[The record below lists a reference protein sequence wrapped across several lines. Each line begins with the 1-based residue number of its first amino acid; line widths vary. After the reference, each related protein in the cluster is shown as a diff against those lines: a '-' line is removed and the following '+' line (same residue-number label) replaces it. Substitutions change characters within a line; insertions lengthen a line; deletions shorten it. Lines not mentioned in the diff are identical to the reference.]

1 MRKCRNA
8 KNDKYDE
15 NNNTL
20 EKILEI
26 TLTENENNQNKK
38 IINEIIKIF
47 IENGLTA
54 TESRNVLDNVRR
66 RIGVQRIT
74 DDCLIE
80 WYLESAILINF
91 NWLDE

>member
-1 MRKCRNA
+1 MREYRNA

-26 TLTENENNQNKK
+26 ELKENEKNQNKK
-38 IINEIIKIF
+38 IMNDVIKIF
-47 IENGLTA
+47 IENNLTA
-54 TESRNVLDNVRR
+54 TESRNILDNVRR

-80 WYLESAILINF
+80 
-91 NWLDE
+91 

>member
-1 MRKCRNA
+1 MREYRNA

-26 TLTENENNQNKK
+26 ELKENEKNQNKTKK
-38 IINEIIKIF
+38 IMNDVIKIF
-47 IENGLTA
+47 IENNLTA
-54 TESRNVLDNVRR
+54 TESRNILDNVRR

-80 WYLESAILINF
+80 
-91 NWLDE
+91 

>member
-1 MRKCRNA
+1 LREYRNA

-26 TLTENENNQNKK
+26 ELKENEKNQNKK
-38 IINEIIKIF
+38 IMNDVIKIF
-47 IENGLTA
+47 IENNLTA
-54 TESRNVLDNVRR
+54 TESRNILDNVRR

-80 WYLESAILINF
+80 
-91 NWLDE
+91 

>member
-1 MRKCRNA
+1 MRLQ
-8 KNDKYDE
+8 

-26 TLTENENNQNKK
+26 ELTENENNQNKK

-47 IENGLTA
+47 IESNLTA
-54 TESRNVLDNVRR
+54 TESRNILDNVRR
-66 RIGVQRIT
+66 RIGVQRVT

-80 WYLESAILINF
+80 
-91 NWLDE
+91 

>member
-1 MRKCRNA
+1 MREYRNA

-26 TLTENENNQNKK
+26 ELKENEKNQNKK
-38 IINEIIKIF
+38 IMNDVIKIF
-47 IENGLTA
+47 IENDLTA
-54 TESRNVLDNVRR
+54 TESRNILDNVRR

-80 WYLESAILINF
+80 
-91 NWLDE
+91 

>member
-1 MRKCRNA
+1 MREYRNA

-26 TLTENENNQNKK
+26 ELTENENNQNKK

-47 IENGLTA
+47 IENNLTA
-54 TESRNVLDNVRR
+54 TESRNILDNVRR
-66 RIGVQRIT
+66 RIGIQRIT

-80 WYLESAILINF
+80 
-91 NWLDE
+91 

>member
-1 MRKCRNA
+1 MREYRNA

-26 TLTENENNQNKK
+26 ELKENEKNQIKTKK
-38 IINEIIKIF
+38 IMNDVIKIF
-47 IENGLTA
+47 IENNLTA
-54 TESRNVLDNVRR
+54 TESRNILDNVRR

-80 WYLESAILINF
+80 
-91 NWLDE
+91 

>member
-1 MRKCRNA
+1 MREYRNA

-26 TLTENENNQNKK
+26 ELTENENNQNKK

-47 IENGLTA
+47 IENNLTA
-54 TESRNVLDNVRR
+54 TESRNILDNVRR

-80 WYLESAILINF
+80 
-91 NWLDE
+91 

>member
-1 MRKCRNA
+1 MQ

-26 TLTENENNQNKK
+26 ELTENENNQNKK

-47 IENGLTA
+47 IESNLTA
-54 TESRNVLDNVRR
+54 TESRNILDNVRR
-66 RIGVQRIT
+66 RIGVQRVT

-80 WYLESAILINF
+80 
-91 NWLDE
+91 

>member
-1 MRKCRNA
+1 MREYRNA

-26 TLTENENNQNKK
+26 ELTENENNQNKK
-38 IINEIIKIF
+38 IINEIIIIF
-47 IENGLTA
+47 IESNLTA
-54 TESRNVLDNVRR
+54 TESRNILDNVRR
-66 RIGVQRIT
+66 RIGVQRVT

-80 WYLESAILINF
+80 
-91 NWLDE
+91 

>member
-1 MRKCRNA
+1 MREYRNA

-26 TLTENENNQNKK
+26 ELTENENNQNKK

-47 IENGLTA
+47 IESNLTA
-54 TESRNVLDNVRR
+54 TESRNILDNVRI
-66 RIGVQRIT
+66 RIGVQRVT

-80 WYLESAILINF
+80 
-91 NWLDE
+91 

>member
-80 WYLESAILINF
+80 
-91 NWLDE
+91 

>member
-1 MRKCRNA
+1 MREYRNA

-26 TLTENENNQNKK
+26 ELTENENNQNKK

-47 IENGLTA
+47 IESNLTA
-54 TESRNVLDNVRR
+54 TESRNILD
-66 RIGVQRIT
+66 
-74 DDCLIE
+74 
-80 WYLESAILINF
+80 LESAILTNF
-91 NWLDE
+91 KKLSQKSH

>member
-1 MRKCRNA
+1 MREYRNA

-26 TLTENENNQNKK
+26 ELTENENNQNKK

-47 IENGLTA
+47 IESNLTA
-54 TESRNVLDNVRR
+54 TESRNILDNVRR
-66 RIGVQRIT
+66 RIGVQRVT

-80 WYLESAILINF
+80 
-91 NWLDE
+91 